1 MKKFI
6 SGIVAMLIMAFGV
19 IQCIYVTPSATMGEA
34 VAEEI
39 VVETEPVETEFEPQI
54 ADETVLG
61 ADVVV
66 VSTQMSNNATTPS
79 ADHNNTGSSQKVTP
93 RSYARNDND
102 IAYIAN
108 ILASECYISERGD
121 MINVGM
127 TICNRVDSDKF
138 PNSVYGVVTQQG
150 QMAYNPN
157 RYVAP
162 EYYDAATEVYNT
174 WMDRQNGED
183 VNWNDNY
190 LFWGAG
196 GGTTNVFRHDY

>member
-1 MKKFI
+1 MCI
-6 SGIVAMLIMAFGV
+6 LSFGV
-19 IQCIYVTPSATMGEA
+19 IQCINVTPSATPGEVSIEEKPIVLETPEPKESIDNELDDTA
-34 VAEEI
+34 ILGSEITTIYQQSAAQTVAQ
-39 VVETEPVETEFEPQI
+39 T
-54 ADETVLG
+54 
-61 ADVVV
+61 
-66 VSTQMSNNATTPS
+66 SSSNS
-79 ADHNNTGSSQKVTP
+79 RSSGQTYNPVTP
-93 RSYARNDND
+93 RTYARNDND

-138 PNSVYGVVTQQG
+138 PNSVYGVVTQKG